1 MSISFGNISIQLKN
15 YYQIHLN
22 CHALGDNL
30 EFAYYVYRDEN
41 VIEKFP
47 YTCESSFLYN
57 LTETGEYR
65 VRVFVRDKD
74 GNKIAK
80 TSAKVNFLGFEK
92 KKNNLVKSK
101 VAIYGVSKTSA
112 FIKTILE
119 SRYKVLYFVDEDSN
133 KWGDNFFGLEI
144 KDIKELQ
151 DNPDIKVIVDEPFS
165 KGINNKLLNY
175 GVTEYEFFDF
185 SLSPNNLVIQTMYDL
200 KSINLYNASRFCY
213 KNGLIQEA
221 DYIRDFIQFKFNSF
235 IPYTAEIGEG
245 TRFGYG
251 GVGTIIHKKAK
262 IGKNCV
268 ISQNVTIGSR
278 GPLPNVGDNVFI
290 GPGVKC
296 LTGKIGNN
304 VVIGAN
310 SVVTKDIPDNC
321 VVAGVPAKIIS
332 TDIENYSRYLT
343 KK

>member
-1 MSISFGNISIQLKN
+1 MSISLGNISIQLKN

-22 CHALGDNL
+22 CNALGDNL
-30 EFAYYVYRDEN
+30 EFAYYVYKDEN
-41 VIEKFP
+41 AIEKFP
-47 YTCESSFLYN
+47 YTSESSFQYN

-92 KKNNLVKSK
+92 KMIKPVKSK

-112 FIKTILE
+112 FIKKILE
-119 SRYKVLYFVDEDSN
+119 SKYKVLYFVDEDSN
-133 KWGDNFFGLEI
+133 KWGDNFFELEI
-144 KDIKELQ
+144 RDIKELQ
-151 DNPDIKVIVDEPFS
+151 VNPDIKVIVDEPFS
-165 KGINNKLLNY
+165 KEINNKLSHY

-185 SLSPNNLVIQTMYDL
+185 GLTPNNLVIQTMYDM

-332 TDIENYSRYLT
+332 TDIEQYSRYLT